1 MSECFSSYSHCITN
15 YSKIYWHKQWFITLT
30 DSVGQ
35 ALRQGRAEM
44 TFLCSVM
51 YEASAEE
58 LKGWVWNH
66 LKLCCLIG
74 LFVLVKICY
83 YLDSPIWQPLTNH
96 TWLLSNGT
104 MASAIME
111 VNF

>member
-15 YSKIYWHKQWFITLT
+15 YSKIYCHKQWFITLT

-58 LKGWVWNH
+58 LKAWVG
-66 LKLCCLIG
+66 I
-74 LFVLVKICY
+74 I
-83 YLDSPIWQPLTNH
+83 
-96 TWLLSNGT
+96 
-104 MASAIME
+104 
-111 VNF
+111 